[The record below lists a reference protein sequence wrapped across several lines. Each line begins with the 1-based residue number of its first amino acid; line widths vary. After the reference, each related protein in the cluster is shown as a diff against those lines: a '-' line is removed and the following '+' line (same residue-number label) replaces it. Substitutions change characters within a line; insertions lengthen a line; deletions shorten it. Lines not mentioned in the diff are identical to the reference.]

1 MITVTDRQR
10 SVEAQ
15 AEVWE
20 ESQEMNGNKGKI
32 CVNQSWMMGKKLK
45 WEGGGIL
52 SISSPASVLGGRKS
66 PCRHCRVM
74 LVLMHE

>member
-45 WEGGGIL
+45 WEGGVFCPFPPQRL
-52 SISSPASVLGGRKS
+52 SSGVVSHHADTA
-66 PCRHCRVM
+66 
-74 LVLMHE
+74 E